1 MLITPCII
9 RTLYLLNKFLLHQ
22 HYIAKVLFHYT
33 YNKAARWTE
42 LSQQQQQQQHV
53 VALVVAFVNVLW
65 IMNVIEHYNS
75 GSFV

>member
-9 RTLYLLNKFLLHQ
+9 RTLYLLNKLILHQ

-33 YNKAARWTE
+33 CCGAGR
-42 LSQQQQQQQHV
+42 SVCQGV
-53 VALVVAFVNVLW
+53 VDNGCDG
-65 IMNVIEHYNS
+65 IEHYNS

>member
-9 RTLYLLNKFLLHQ
+9 RTLYLLNKFILHQ

-33 YNKAARWTE
+33 CCGAGRGVC
-42 LSQQQQQQQHV
+42 QGV
-53 VALVVAFVNVLW
+53 VD
-65 IMNVIEHYNS
+65 MDGIEHYNS